1 MNTRQTKLS
10 DDEYPLVPVSNGREV
25 PLLTLVDQL
34 TDGRLQ
40 IPPHQRTARQWDSRK
55 KSSFIRRIQ
64 DGRQCIGCILTY
76 QIGGRGIVYLNDGL
90 QRLSTAREYLDN
102 PLQYG
107 DSIEKARDRL
117 NCYSMVIQHRHYRNH
132 DEALLDFQEIN
143 QGSHLTAFQFA
154 RGVLTYMK
162 DYELYWKPFFEDL
175 HLVLTRQP
183 VLLAKQRGGTT
194 QESRDA
200 YKRNDYALF
209 YRFATGEK
217 SLIRYWSGRKKLS
230 ASDVEDKSVLEWKL
244 RIWCESTGIDIARK
258 LLKRF
263 EVMVT
268 EETQLIMTLWKK
280 EEHQGKGIAT
290 LLYRGLLDIGI
301 WRRNNDLPYDKWED
315 FVKKVLANSQDRM
328 GTCWKCG
335 LPLAEIYPAANGTP
349 GFYVCD
355 TPGCSENYA
364 ENCAREARLDDMDCK
379 HCAYWIQDNTDAI
392 GMGYCNNPQSLRGL
406 TAYSEW
412 CSDFRE
418 RSSMASSSSLLGKLV
433 YLDGEMPVV
442 VLEFGGD
449 DEARVLHEDTGR
461 TWWVYISR
469 LIRCPADGRQPHAQR
484 T

>member
-315 FVKKVLANSQDRM
+315 FVKKVLANSQGSGLLTDPNDRRRRPRFSQDSPNSL
-328 GTCWKCG
+328 KS
-335 LPLAEIYPAANGTP
+335 
-349 GFYVCD
+349 FCD
-355 TPGCSENYA
+355 AVG
-364 ENCAREARLDDMDCK
+364 
-379 HCAYWIQDNTDAI
+379 
-392 GMGYCNNPQSLRGL
+392 
-406 TAYSEW
+406 
-412 CSDFRE
+412 SD
-418 RSSMASSSSLLGKLV
+418 LYLGKGAARKETIPGILPG
-433 YLDGEMPVV
+433 LDVSHVKPKSIYGDGDVFPEPAGRNRARGAQIVNPDDV
-442 VLEFGGD
+442 VL
-449 DEARVLHEDTGR
+449 
-461 TWWVYISR
+461 
-469 LIRCPADGRQPHAQR
+469 
-484 T
+484 